1 MDSCL
6 LLRQFISLL
15 PPDSVI
21 FIGAGSPCQ
30 DLTSIGRGKGSLGL
44 TGDRSVHIHCVW
56 AVLYFLSQT
65 KFWNRTVILIE
76 NAGSM
81 LPHMKKYIHV
91 FLASLPHAAMIL
103 TAPAGAQSQELAIF
117 SRLLIFPCFLT
128 ALPPLLLPA
137 GPLLSRSPRTIPMNL
152 FQYLFHL
159 GSGQETT
166 LPKETSFNFLLH
178 ITPRTCFMTS
188 LILALGNP
196 SVQLAIP
203 IVLTFI
209 LTFPLS
215 NSFLSSCGKN
225 GMLS

>member
-1 MDSCL
+1 
-6 LLRQFISLL
+6 
-15 PPDSVI
+15 
-21 FIGAGSPCQ
+21 
-30 DLTSIGRGKGSLGL
+30 
-44 TGDRSVHIHCVW
+44 
-56 AVLYFLSQT
+56 
-65 KFWNRTVILIE
+65 
-76 NAGSM
+76 M
-81 LPHMKKYIHV
+81 L
-91 FLASLPHAAMIL
+91 FLAFLPHAAIIL
-103 TAPAGAQSQELAIF
+103 TARAGAQSQELAIF
-117 SRLLIFPCFLT
+117 SRLLIFQCFPT

-137 GPLLSRSPRTIPMNL
+137 GPLLSRSPLTIPMNL

-166 LPKETSFNFLLH
+166 PPKEMSFNLLLH

-188 LILALGNP
+188 LILDLGNP